1 MNILSKNLMILASAG
16 SGKTYQLGNRIIGR
30 IALDGVDPERIVAL
44 TFTRKAAGEFADSV
58 LTKLAKATLDAE
70 KEREIGESLGQE
82 VQVAPILERII
93 QALPR
98 LQLTTMDGFFSRIVH
113 GFQYE
118 LGLNGGAFDLLE
130 GERLARAQAEIL
142 EGVMRDSSESRINFY
157 HAFRKASLGRG
168 QQGVQFL
175 LEDFIS
181 NWHRIWK
188 ENVSLETFGNP
199 KVFKRLAEVDDWLV
213 KKEEMIAD
221 LRSSDRPKSWE
232 ALLEIFSNFTVGGGL
247 KLNALGQRMLEVLD
261 QPGPVEI
268 KEGRGI
274 LRIEEQDWRKWQAL
288 IELAMNCEMSSAVD
302 KTQAVGELMAQIDE
316 EHLKQLRSRGLLSF
330 DDVKILLGKWS
341 QSEEARLQR
350 ELIDYRL
357 DGRYDHWLLDEF
369 QDTSPSEWHALE
381 PLMDE
386 AATDQDG
393 SLFIVGD
400 RKQGIYAW
408 RGGDVSLFD
417 RVLRKYG
424 DGLEE
429 VSMDKSYR
437 SCSAVLAL
445 VNAVCGNLTLIS
457 QMFGKEAASRWKWT
471 HHESFDPNL
480 SGEAKVV
487 EVPKDDGGE
496 ALVAELKR
504 LGIGEKNLSCG
515 VLVRTGS
522 LVAKYAELLRAANF
536 DVVEA
541 GERMPGKEHAIGVA
555 LVNLIEWLANPANQ
569 FAREIIEMSPLQ
581 EAVIE
586 FGATPDEQWSGML
599 SEIQHFGYARFVSG
613 LIEGQWKNLGLYGR
627 RRAEDLIA
635 ALVDFD
641 RQGKACPREASAWIA
656 ELKVNQA
663 PGASAIQVMTIHK
676 SKGLGFDVVM
686 LPELPDSNQIPETK
700 NFKVARGQNWLLQL
714 PAKWAY
720 QSQPEIQEAYKKW
733 EQEQIYENLCL
744 LYVALTR
751 AKRGLYVF
759 LPEEPQSR
767 KDKELFRTPANLVRQ
782 STGIDFGE
790 SDPCWSESV
799 PPLEKSEPD
808 QQVSL
813 PKPTVLRARS
823 NPSAQ
828 KSEGKL
834 KGGAGRRIGVEIH
847 QLFEEIEWL
856 ERGEIPSQP
865 FSAAGKI
872 VEDALKIPAI
882 HQVFENDGSILYRE
896 QPIEVLVKG
905 KWLSGVV
912 DRMHVHSQ
920 RIEIYDFKSDVV
932 ADGDALLER
941 YGSQMEAYRSAA
953 AEIFGLE
960 KSKVVCC
967 LISTYL
973 GELIEPKTTI
983 QQGEV
988 EG

>member
-30 IALDGVDPERIVAL
+30 IALNGVDPERIVAL

-82 VQVAPILERII
+82 VQVAPTLEQII

-199 KVFKRLAEVDDWLV
+199 QVFKRLAEVDDWLI
-213 KKEEMIAD
+213 KKEEMIVD
-221 LRSSDRPKSWE
+221 LHSSDRPKSWE

-247 KLNALGQRMLEVLD
+247 KLNTLGQRMLEVLD

-274 LRIEEQDWRKWQAL
+274 LRIEEEDWRKWQAL

-302 KTQAVGELMAQIDE
+302 KTQAVGELMAQIDQ

-445 VNAVCGNLTLIS
+445 VNAVCGNLPLIS

-471 HHESFDPNL
+471 NHESFDPNL
-480 SGEAKVV
+480 SGESKVV

-555 LVNLIEWLANPANQ
+555 LVYLIEWLANPANQ

-581 EAVIE
+581 EAIIE
-586 FGATPDEQWSGML
+586 FGAKPDEQWSGML
-599 SEIQHFGYARFVSG
+599 SEIQHIGYARFVSG

-686 LPELPDSNQIPETK
+686 LPELPDTNQIPETK

-720 QSQPEIQEAYKKW
+720 QRQPEIQEAYKKW

-767 KDKELFRTPANLVRQ
+767 NDKELFRTPANLVRQ

-808 QQVSL
+808 QQVFL

-828 KSEGKL
+828 KGQGIL

-856 ERGEIPSQP
+856 ERGEVPSQP

-932 ADGDALLER
+932 TDGDALLER

-973 GELIEPKTTI
+973 GELIELKTTI